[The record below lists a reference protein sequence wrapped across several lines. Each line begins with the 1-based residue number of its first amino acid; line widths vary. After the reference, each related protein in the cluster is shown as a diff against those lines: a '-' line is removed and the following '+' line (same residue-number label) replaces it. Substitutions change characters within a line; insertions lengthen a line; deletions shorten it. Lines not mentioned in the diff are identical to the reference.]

1 MGARVYIAGL
11 GRFLQIDPQEGG
23 TDNNYAYENDPV
35 NDFDLDGNAGWLA
48 GLKKNVQKAARW
60 AWKNREG
67 IAFVASIGL
76 MFVPGVG
83 AAVGVARVAM
93 LASKFATVA
102 RVVSVASKVRAVARI
117 APYARYTGINSRLFG
132 SGASY
137 RGIGSVTKGILNRNN
152 YLRIGWHGNSTS
164 KLVFRIAVGPSARYA
179 AKLSRYNPIKYVHWH
194 PYVRRW

>member
-132 SGASY
+132 LGGQAKYSSMVL
-137 RGIGSVTKGILNRNN
+137 RKGVLNNN
-152 YLRIGWHGNSTS
+152 NVLRIGWGRHNGGY
-164 KLVFRIAVGPSARYA
+164 VFRAVIGPKSW
-179 AKLSRYNPIKYVHWH
+179 IKRPHLDMKYYKPRFW
-194 PYVRRW
+194 R